1 MSQTVRELSQRSK
14 YVKIYSVFGLKIQ
27 KRYYVYYYFFITSNI
42 LIFYKIIRKFLK
54 ILENEYSNTKI
65 SNFKIMV

>member
-14 YVKIYSVFGLKIQ
+14 YLKIQ